1 MGRLL
6 EIIYKSI
13 MEVGYLTLVLFIVL
27 YIFAVIGKFLLL
39 RKIWN
44 CYKGKQ
50 CFADK
55 YNDIDRLSAIDMDQA
70 PKWNFTDFVFSFLM
84 VSSVAL

>member
-1 MGRLL
+1 MWKTMGRLL

-39 RKIWN
+39 RKI
-44 CYKGKQ
+44 
-50 CFADK
+50 
-55 YNDIDRLSAIDMDQA
+55 
-70 PKWNFTDFVFSFLM
+70 
-84 VSSVAL
+84 